1 MSNFLFCCMSPKNAP
16 FLFYPK
22 TILWPSGWIDQVGAV
37 RTKRSFASMSQEV
50 IVGPGKQPQISKHCQ
65 WSKTKRLFRTPL
77 LRFEDCLQSYTKMAR
92 KWLYCTVQTWRG
104 SPNLC
109 LLKVLGEIWMDC
121 ASCLDINRYMCII
134 KCIYIYI
141 CIDYCICLGA
151 TNRKLIEKKKASF
164 SPSSLL
170 PCWFHFNE
178 CGFSRF
184 LNLFDLLSYGQTWHK
199 PMQTPVFML
208 SDCEVQYV
216 IYRHSCGKEIMLL

>member
-1 MSNFLFCCMSPKNAP
+1 MSPKNAP

-151 TNRKLIEKKKASF
+151 TNRKLIEKKGII
-164 SPSSLL
+164 L
-170 PCWFHFNE
+170 P
-178 CGFSRF
+178 
-184 LNLFDLLSYGQTWHK
+184 
-199 PMQTPVFML
+199 
-208 SDCEVQYV
+208 
-216 IYRHSCGKEIMLL
+216 